1 MSIEGLACVVLP
13 LLLAAV
19 LGAAAPARAER
30 RVIALTAE
38 QLTQQLVARFPQ
50 KRCLL
55 AIVCVTLTDPDVR
68 LRAGDPRL
76 FVTARAR
83 PDLGDQPMS
92 AGTVEMA
99 GRPRYEPSQGAFYI
113 DEPAVLSIDFPGLAP
128 AQAATAAALARG
140 LLTEYLRQTPVW
152 VLDERDARQALAR
165 LALRQVEVR
174 DGALRFTIGDDE

>member
-1 MSIEGLACVVLP
+1 MGVMGVMRGVSTV
-13 LLLAAV
+13 LLAA
-19 LGAAAPARAER
+19 GIAAAAPAGAER

-38 QLTQQLVARFPQ
+38 QLTQQLGARFPQ

-55 AIVCVTLTDPDVR
+55 AIVCVTLTDPVVR

-92 AGTVEMA
+92 AGAVEMA
-99 GRPRYEPSQGAFYI
+99 GRPRYEASQGAFFI
-113 DEPAVLSIDFPGLAP
+113 DEPVVLSLDFPGLAP
-128 AQAATAAALARG
+128 AQAATAVELTRG

-152 VLDERDARQALAR
+152 VLDERDARQALVR